1 MLIGRYVGAS
11 LRPMIEAHVSIPS
24 IKAGGF
30 VQFLIDT
37 GADCT
42 TITPADGRRLRVD
55 YSRLARE
62 DHAMGY
68 SGSTMDFVC
77 DGIITFAEIGVVEYE
92 FDVELRLTKPD
103 PTAPE
108 LLMLP
113 SLLGR
118 DVLNQWKLTFDP
130 PNRMIVADVLSCSR
144 RSSLHP

>member
-1 MLIGRYVGAS
+1 MPIGRYVGTS

-24 IKAGGF
+24 INAGGF

-42 TITPADGRRLRVD
+42 TITPADGRRLRVE
-55 YSRLARE
+55 YSRLTRE
-62 DHAMGY
+62 DHSMGY

-77 DGIITFAEIGVVEYE
+77 DGTIVFAEIGVVEYE
-92 FDVELRLTKPD
+92 FDVELRLARPNPD
-103 PTAPE
+103 TPE

-118 DVLNQWKLTFDP
+118 DVLNRWKLTFDP
-130 PNRMIVADVLSCSR
+130 ADRTITADVLSCSR
-144 RSSLHP
+144 RSS